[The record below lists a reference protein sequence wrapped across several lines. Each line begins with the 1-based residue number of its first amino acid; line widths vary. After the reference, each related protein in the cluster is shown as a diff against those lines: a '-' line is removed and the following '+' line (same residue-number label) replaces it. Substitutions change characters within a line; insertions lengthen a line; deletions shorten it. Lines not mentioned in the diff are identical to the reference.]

1 MLGILKGVKYNFEN
15 AWVLKA
21 ILKFSDFILTLK
33 IEPENPY
40 KNVEEII
47 DISRFKANLD
57 ILETNLSRIEFNIYN
72 SNLPKGEGLID
83 TLKLRTLFPFVEKGC
98 IDFENVVSIYLI
110 FKSDYPLEEIVNPFI
125 CLNDENLREPFTI
138 FTDWREI
145 TFKVK
150 VSIEYGD

>member
-1 MLGILKGVKYNFEN
+1 MLGILREVEYNFGGDRILN
-15 AWVLKA
+15 V
-21 ILKFSDFILTLK
+21 ILKFSDFILTFK

-40 KNVEEII
+40 KNIEEII

-57 ILETNLSRIEFNIYN
+57 ISETNLNRIEFNFYN
-72 SNLPKGEGLID
+72 PNLPKGEGLIG
-83 TLKLRTLFPFVEKGC
+83 TFKLRTLFPFIEKGY

-110 FKSDYPLEEIVNPFI
+110 FKSDYSLEEVVDPLI

-145 TFKVK
+145 TFKTE
-150 VSIEYGD
+150 VSINYGN

>member
-1 MLGILKGVKYNFEN
+1 MLGILKDVKYNFEN
-15 AWVLKA
+15 DRVLKV
-21 ILKFSDFILTLK
+21 ILKFSEFICTFK

-40 KNVEEII
+40 KNIEEII

-57 ILETNLSRIEFNIYN
+57 ISETNLSRIEFNIYN
-72 SNLPKGEGLID
+72 SNFPKGEGLID
-83 TLKLRTLFPFVEKGC
+83 TFKLRTLFPFVEKGY

-110 FKSDYPLEEIVNPFI
+110 FKSNYPLEEIANPLI

-145 TFKVK
+145 TFKVE
-150 VSIEYGD
+150 VSINYEH